1 MYNVRKI
8 KENLYWVGANDRNLP
23 NFERI
28 IPIPRG
34 VSYNS
39 YILLD
44 EKNVLFDTMDASA
57 GDLFFENIAHVLN
70 GKPLDYLVVHHV
82 EPDHASNI
90 HRVMETYPEAVLV
103 CTAKAAQMIK
113 QFFGNGFESR
123 MMAVK
128 EGDTLL
134 LGKHNLTF
142 VLAPMVHW
150 PEVMVSYETTEKILF
165 SADAFGTFGALYGP
179 MFADEMNF
187 DRDWLDDAR
196 RYYTN
201 IVGKYGMQVQ
211 MLLNKAA
218 GLEISLLC
226 PLHGPMWRENIGY
239 FIDKYQKWST
249 YTPESEGVLIVY
261 ASMYGHTENMAEI
274 FASKINE
281 AGVKELAV
289 YNLSHT
295 DCSYMIADAF
305 KYSRILLVAPTYN
318 NGLNP
323 LMENFLHE
331 LAARFIQKRT
341 FAIAENGTW
350 MPASG
355 KIMRS
360 IVEEMK
366 NCTVLEP
373 TFTIKSALHPEQLSD
388 MDTFINQFI
397 HN

>member
-1 MYNVRKI
+1 MYNIRKI
-8 KENLYWVGANDRNLP
+8 KENLFWVGANDRNLS

-57 GDLFFENIAHVLN
+57 GDLFFENIARVLN

-113 QFFGNGFESR
+113 QFFGSGFESR

-134 LGKHNLTF
+134 LGQHNLTF

-150 PEVMVSYETTEKILF
+150 PEVMLSYETTEKILF

-196 RYYTN
+196 RYYSN
-201 IVGKYGMQVQ
+201 IVGKYGTQVQ

-226 PLHGPMWRENIGY
+226 PLHGPMWRENLGY
-239 FIDKYQKWST
+239 FIDKYQKWSS

-281 AGVKELAV
+281 AGVKEMAV

>member
-1 MYNVRKI
+1 MLMEKNIFFRNTIDKLRLEELNTILGKYKAGKARLDMRVKSA
-8 KENLYWVGANDRNLP
+8 ENWWKMRNL
-23 NFERI
+23 FEEQKTTD
-28 IPIPRG
+28 P
-34 VSYNS
+34 
-39 YILLD
+39 
-44 EKNVLFDTMDASA
+44 KNTGFRAATAWLHNT
-57 GDLFFENIAHVLN
+57 IAQ
-70 GKPLDYLVVHHV
+70 KQ
-82 EPDHASNI
+82 AAA
-90 HRVMETYPEAVLV
+90 MEAYPEAVLV
-103 CTAKAAQMIK
+103 CTAKASQMIK

-201 IVGKYGMQVQ
+201 IVGKYGTQVQ

-226 PLHGPMWRENIGY
+226 PLHGPMWRENLGY